1 MQTKTGA
8 IKAKQ
13 TIQEKYGLTSDGKSA
28 LHVRVG
34 ALGGKSGKAQGT
46 IKGFA
51 LNPEHTRLAG
61 AKGGRISRKGH
72 KYLYTKEGL
81 NYYIE
86 NSSQSVVTFKDEL

>member
-1 MQTKTGA
+1 MTGTVLGGK
-8 IKAKQ
+8 KAAQANLK
-13 TIQEKYGLTSDGKSA
+13 KDSA
-28 LHVRVG
+28 FYKKIG

-46 IKGFA
+46 IKGFQ

-81 NYYIE
+81 SYYIE
-86 NSSQSVVTFKDEL
+86 NSSQSVVTFKEEL